1 MIPAVRIPVLLLRRF
16 VLALAISFVSLA
28 PALANPLLL
37 VDRETLQ
44 VLYAEDAGQPWHPAS
59 LTKLMTAYVAFE
71 EIAKGTV
78 TLDTP
83 VTLSKYALTMAPS
96 RSGLKVDTSVSLEDA
111 LYILIVKSANDMAVA
126 IAETIGGNEAGFVT
140 KMNDAAQRMGLTA
153 THYVNPHGL
162 HDDRQVTS
170 ARDLAV
176 LSLYIEQSFPQYMPM
191 FRTSTVTIAG
201 MKLESQNS
209 LLTSFA
215 GAIGMKTGYVCA
227 SGLNMVADVDRN
239 GRRLM
244 AVVLGGSS
252 GRDRNERAAEL
263 LLKGLSGSATPTGQS
278 ILNVANA
285 VGTAPIDMRP
295 NICGKSAVAYV
306 KAQEAAFPMG
316 LKGQPSYLTD
326 QIAAVNHVATDLGRV
341 RTGIVLPR
349 PRPSHIASIPS
360 QAMTATPVAD
370 TTLEAS
376 LRPGLDL
383 ASNPNI
389 PYPRPRPAS
398 R

>member
-1 MIPAVRIPVLLLRRF
+1 MLFLRRF
-16 VLALAISFVSLA
+16 AIALVASVLSLA

-37 VDRETLQ
+37 VDRDNLQ

-78 TLDTP
+78 TLETP
-83 VTLSKYALTMAPS
+83 VTLSKYAMTQAPS

-126 IAETIGGNEAGFVT
+126 IAETIGGNEAAFVA
-140 KMNDAAQRMGLTA
+140 KMNDVAARMGLTA
-153 THYVNPHGL
+153 THFVNPNGL
-162 HDDRQVTS
+162 HDPRQVTT
-170 ARDLAV
+170 ARDLAI
-176 LSLYIEQSFPQYMPM
+176 LSLYIEQSFPQYMQM
-191 FRTSTVTIAG
+191 FRTSVVRING
-201 MKLESQNS
+201 QKLESQNS

-215 GAIGMKTGYVCA
+215 GSIGMKTGYVCA
-227 SGLNMVADVDRN
+227 SGLNVVVDVDRN

-263 LLKGLSGSATPTGQS
+263 LLKGLSGSASGTGQ
-278 ILNVANA
+278 NVLSLTNA
-285 VGTAPIDMRP
+285 VGAAPVDMRP
-295 NICGKSAVAYV
+295 NICGKDAAAYV

-316 LKGQPSYLTD
+316 LKDQPSYLTD
-326 QIAAVNHVATDLGRV
+326 EIAAVEHVATDLGRV

-349 PRPSHIASIPS
+349 PRPAHIPAFPS
-360 QAMTATPVAD
+360 QAVAENTAVVDST
-370 TTLEAS
+370 

-383 ASNPNI
+383 AANPGI
-389 PYPRPRPAS
+389 PYPRPRPIS

>member
-1 MIPAVRIPVLLLRRF
+1 MLLLRRF
-16 VLALAISFVSLA
+16 AIAIVLSFASLV
-28 PALANPLLL
+28 PAFATPLLL
-37 VDRETLQ
+37 VDRDTLQ

-78 TLDTP
+78 TLQTP
-83 VTLSKYALTMAPS
+83 VTLSKYALSQAPS

-126 IAETIGGNEAGFVT
+126 IAETIGGNEATFVA
-140 KMNDAAQRMGLTA
+140 KMNDVAQRMGLTA
-153 THYVNPHGL
+153 THFVNPNGL
-162 HDDRQVTS
+162 HDPRQVMS
-170 ARDLAV
+170 ARDLAI
-176 LSLYIEQSFPQYMPM
+176 LSLYIEQSFPQYMQM
-191 FRTSTVTIAG
+191 FRTSVVRING
-201 MKLESQNS
+201 QKLESQNEI
-209 LLTSFA
+209 LTTFA

-227 SGLNMVADVDRN
+227 SGLNLVADVDRN

-263 LLKGLSGSATPTGQS
+263 LLKGFSGSAAGTGQN
-278 ILNVANA
+278 ILALPNA
-285 VGTAPIDMRP
+285 VGAAPVDMRP
-295 NICGKSAVAYV
+295 NICGKTAAEYV

-326 QIAAVNHVATDLGRV
+326 TIAALEHVATDLGRT

-349 PRPSHIASIPS
+349 PRPAHVAAFPV
-360 QAMTATPVAD
+360 QDVAVNTTAEP
-370 TTLEAS
+370 S

-383 ASNPNI
+383 TPNSGI
-389 PYPRPRPAS
+389 PYPRPRPVF

>member
-1 MIPAVRIPVLLLRRF
+1 MLLLRRF
-16 VLALAISFVSLA
+16 AIALVLSFASLV
-28 PALANPLLL
+28 PAVATPLLL
-37 VDRETLQ
+37 VDRDTLD

-71 EIAKGTV
+71 EIAKGTI

-83 VTLSKYALTMAPS
+83 VTLSKYALSQAPS

-126 IAETIGGNEAGFVT
+126 IAEAIGGSEANFVA
-140 KMNDAAQRMGLTA
+140 KMNDVARRMGLTA
-153 THYVNPHGL
+153 THFVNSNGL
-162 HDDRQVTS
+162 HDPRQVTT
-170 ARDLAV
+170 ARDLAI

-191 FRTSTVTIAG
+191 FRTSVVRING
-201 MKLESQNS
+201 MKLESQNE
-209 LLTSFA
+209 LLKTFA

-227 SGLNMVADVDRN
+227 SGLNVVADVDRN

-263 LLKGLSGSATPTGQS
+263 LLKGLSGAATPTGQTV
-278 ILNVANA
+278 LTLANA
-285 VGTAPIDMRP
+285 VGAAPVDMRP
-295 NICGKSAVAYV
+295 NICGKEAAAYV

-316 LKGQPSYLTD
+316 LKDQPSYLNDTV
-326 QIAAVNHVATDLGRV
+326 AALEHVATDLGRI
-341 RTGIVLPR
+341 RTGIALPR
-349 PRPSHIASIPS
+349 PRPAHIPAFPV
-360 QAMTATPVAD
+360 QDVAANTAT
-370 TTLEAS
+370 EAS

-383 ASNPNI
+383 ATSPGI
-389 PYPRPRPAS
+389 PYPRPRPVF

>member
-1 MIPAVRIPVLLLRRF
+1 MLLLRRIAIAL
-16 VLALAISFVSLA
+16 VLSLA
-28 PALANPLLL
+28 SLVPAWATPLLL
-37 VDRETLQ
+37 IDRDTLQ

-78 TLDTP
+78 TLQTP
-83 VTLSKYALTMAPS
+83 VTLSKYALSQAPS

-126 IAETIGGNEAGFVT
+126 IAETIGGNEANFVA
-140 KMNDAAQRMGLTA
+140 KMNDVAKRMGLTA
-153 THYVNPHGL
+153 THFVNPNGL
-162 HDDRQVTS
+162 HDPRQVMS
-170 ARDLAV
+170 ARDLAI
-176 LSLYIEQSFPQYMPM
+176 LSLYIEQSFPQYMQM
-191 FRTSTVTIAG
+191 FRTSVVRING
-201 MKLESQNS
+201 QKLESQNN
-209 LLTSFA
+209 LLTTFP

-227 SGLNMVADVDRN
+227 SGLNVVADVDRN

-263 LLKGLSGSATPTGQS
+263 LLKGLSGSASGTGQN
-278 ILNVANA
+278 ILNLPNA
-285 VGTAPIDMRP
+285 VGAAPVDMRP
-295 NICGKSAVAYV
+295 NICGKSAAEYV

-326 QIAAVNHVATDLGRV
+326 TIAAIEHVATDLGRM

-349 PRPSHIASIPS
+349 PRPAHVA
-360 QAMTATPVAD
+360 AFPVQDVAAN
-370 TTLEAS
+370 TEPS

-383 ASNPNI
+383 TTNSGI
-389 PYPRPRPAS
+389 PYPRPRPVF